1 MEDKK
6 ENINKDKR
14 DSLKKL
20 VWVPPVLLAFS
31 FPESVLA
38 VASGWKDPNP
48 DPTEPK

>member
-14 DSLKKL
+14 DLLKKL
-20 VWVPPVLLAFS
+20 IWVPPVLTVFS

-38 VASGWKDPNP
+38 VASGWKG
-48 DPTEPK
+48 DPTENFEPK